1 MNTGDE
7 FFDYNLPN
15 DTDLLD
21 PSIASANDPDDE
33 DEDSELISNMTY
45 RDYLSAVYGY
55 EDKAFL
61 KAQCEKKLL
70 PLEHSRDSKKNELN
84 TLEKLAKD
92 NRTKRCKLHD
102 DAIEDQK
109 ELWQKTQDKLDVLI
123 SQEVLRAKNQAKVE
137 INKRKNEIL
146 EEHNKF
152 KSKVDDLKSD
162 IQRLDN
168 EYAEIKIYR
177 NKVND
182 ASIEIPPVED
192 ESVLE
197 LLQEAKDKHWLTAY
211 HKELLQ
217 RDADDVCLNRVES
230 FEDLTE
236 LEQDFASSQMVE
248 DIRRGKVTHE
258 VILEFARRAAIITG
272 ILLAVLGA
280 IGAANPSLVFFV
292 FFEVISSCLF
302 IGGMTLDI
310 AARMLKKKF
319 PAKRDRSKIKIAA
332 VSSGFL
338 AGAFGFPLW
347 ALVFS
352 FEGIVP
358 FFYTLVSSAASGFFI
373 RQLLLGKLAA
383 KVLVTL
389 PFLQNRA
396 RYYVFKNNLKT
407 KNGKYNLQIYCYLNR
422 NLVSNYLI
430 LKHRDDVNAD
440 IERRLNDNR
449 IKRKKDKSTLSG
461 LAPWEKDLINKRN
474 EFNDYAKQRTVRL
487 QKDIKNIKSRKGDT
501 AAVDFESKL
510 PQNVSSEL
518 IQLDAEYEDIQVQ
531 IENMSLSVKR
541 AEEHLNAARKQYDKA
556 VEACSITE
564 EALRYWYKT
573 PTPLATGYRLMDA
586 ICLESKTQLSII
598 HHNLQP
604 FVFRYVV
611 SHKDINPSDT
621 VRLMIFKYIRGLI
634 KINPCRMLQINI
646 IDPVSDPRILLSD
659 ERFKRLSPMGVING
673 VHSINDFEI
682 RLFSG
687 ERAYNTFKT
696 IFKNQCIEIQ
706 KLLSQNQDY
715 IDPNVSYSLDL
726 ANRIKHDEN
735 EPFMYQIMMFIVP
748 RAFDHTSFEPP
759 IEVVRS
765 MENGTYLKMG
775 LLPIFFVD
783 DDSIHNNWK
792 KTIELCSG
800 ECIIKKKQ

>member
-1 MNTGDE
+1 MNTSE
-7 FFDYNLPN
+7 KFFDYDLPN

-21 PSIASANDPDDE
+21 PSIASVNDPEEE

-61 KAQCEKKLL
+61 QSQCEKKLL
-70 PLEHSRDSKKNELN
+70 PLEQFRDAKKNEL
-84 TLEKLAKD
+84 TALEQAANN
-92 NRTKRCKLHD
+92 NRDRRSRLHD
-102 DAIEDQK
+102 DAIEGQK

-123 SQEVLRAKNQAKVE
+123 TQEKLRITKDAKDE
-137 INKRKNEIL
+137 INKKKNDFL

-152 KSKVDDLKSD
+152 KTKVDELKGD
-162 IQRLDN
+162 MQRLDN
-168 EYAEIKIYR
+168 EFEEIKIYR
-177 NKVND
+177 NKVNES
-182 ASIEIPPVED
+182 SIEIPPIED
-192 ESVLE
+192 ESVLD
-197 LLQEAKDKHWLTAY
+197 LLLEARDKHWLTAY

-236 LEQDFASSQMVE
+236 LEQDFASSQMVA
-248 DIRRGKVTHE
+248 DIRQGKVTRE
-258 VILEFARRAAIITG
+258 VISEFAGRAAIVSGVFFALMGT
-272 ILLAVLGA
+272 

-292 FFEVISSCLF
+292 FFQVISSCMFL
-302 IGGMTLDI
+302 GGMTLDI
-310 AARMLKKKF
+310 VTKALKKKF
-319 PAKRDRSKIKIAA
+319 PAKRTRSKIKIAA
-332 VSSGFL
+332 VS
-338 AGAFGFPLW
+338 AGLLVGAMGFPLW
-347 ALVFS
+347 AVINSSQGILS
-352 FEGIVP
+352 FI
-358 FFYTLVSSAASGFFI
+358 YTLISSAAAGLFI
-373 RQLLLGKLAA
+373 KQLLLGKIPERIL
-383 KVLVTL
+383 KTL
-389 PFLQNRA
+389 PFLQDRA

-407 KNGKYNLQIYCYLNR
+407 EKGKHNLQIYCYLNR
-422 NLVSNYLI
+422 NLVINYLT

-440 IERRLNDNR
+440 IERRLKENR
-449 IKRKKDKSTLSG
+449 GKRKKDKSQLMR
-461 LAPWEKDLINKRN
+461 LAPMQKDLLNKKD
-474 EFNDYAKQRTVRL
+474 EFNSFAQKRTNKL
-487 QKDIKNIKSRKGDT
+487 QNDIKQIELRRGDVT
-501 AAVDFESKL
+501 AIDFEAKL

-541 AEEHLNAARKQYDKA
+541 AEEHLNAARKQYEKA
-556 VEACSITE
+556 VEACNITE

-573 PTPLATGYRLMDA
+573 PTPLATGYKLMDV
-586 ICLESKTQLSII
+586 ICFESKKQLSII

-604 FVFRYVV
+604 FAFRYIIT
-611 SHKDINPSDT
+611 HKNINPSDT

-646 IDPVSDPRILLSD
+646 IDPVSDPKILLND

-706 KLLSQNQDY
+706 KLLSQNHDF
-715 IDPNVSYSLDL
+715 IKPFESYSLDL
-726 ANRIKHDEN
+726 ANRIKDNEN

-748 RAFDHTSFEPP
+748 RAFDHIGFEPP

-765 MENGTYLKMG
+765 IENGTYLNMG

-783 DDSIHNNWK
+783 DDSIHDNWK
-792 KTIELCSG
+792 KVIELCSG
-800 ECIIKKKQ
+800 ECIVRKK